1 MMKAAKAAMARA
13 RQGRRWPVLVKAAVL
28 YGPGTKYQ
36 IEEIELD
43 PPGEN
48 EVLVRFAASGL
59 CHSDEHLVTGDLVA
73 DPSRT
78 PGAGTQ
84 FPMIAGHEGAGVVEE
99 TGPGVTALRPGDH
112 VVTSFIPSCGTCP
125 SCASGQQNLCDL
137 GATLTRGRQ
146 QDGTARH
153 HTADGTDY
161 SVVNQGSLVKIPGHL
176 PLEPAALV
184 ACGVTTGWG
193 SAVYAARVRPGDTVV
208 VIGTGG
214 VGMNAVQGAAAAGA
228 RQVVAVDTVAF
239 KREQALAFG
248 ATHTAASIGDAVGL
262 VNEITWGR
270 NADRVILTVGLADGA
285 MIAPMM
291 AMVRKGGRAVVTAIA
306 NMYDADVTLS
316 LADLTLMGKQ
326 LVGTIFGSA
335 NPRYDIPRLLALYEA
350 GKLKLDELITR
361 TYTLDQINEGY
372 QDMRDGRNIRG
383 VIRY

>member
-1 MMKAAKAAMARA
+1 VTQE
-13 RQGRRWPVLVKAAVL
+13 RQGPVKVKAAVL
-28 YGPGTKYQ
+28 YGTGMKYQ

-48 EVLVRFAASGL
+48 EVLVRFAASGM

-73 DPSRT
+73 DPERT
-78 PGAGTQ
+78 PGASRQ

-99 TGPGVTALRPGDH
+99 AGPGVTELRPGDH

-153 HTADGTDY
+153 HLADGTDCALMCSLGTY
-161 SVVNQGSLVKIPGHL
+161 SVLNQASLVKIPGHL

-193 SAVYAARVRPGDTVV
+193 SAVYAAQVRPGDTVV

-214 VGMNAVQGAAAAGA
+214 VGMNAVQAAAAAGA

-248 ATHTAASIGDAVGL
+248 ATHTAASIGEAVGL
-262 VNEITWGR
+262 VSEITWGR
-270 NADRVILTVGLADGA
+270 NADRVILTVGLADGT

-291 AMVRKGGRAVVTAIA
+291 AMVRKGGRAVVTAVA
-306 NMYDADVTLS
+306 NMYAIDVTL
-316 LADLTLMGKQ
+316 MNKE

-335 NPRYDIPRLLALYEA
+335 NPRYDIPRLLALYDA